1 MKKMLT
7 TEDNNKITGKKILL
21 FDNVSDMRI
30 LSNNTAWK
38 IVELLS
44 IKSMYPAQ
52 IAKELKIYEQS
63 AYYYI
68 NKLSKIGA
76 IEEIGTRLIKGGT
89 ARLYKT
95 SSKSFG
101 IEINKAQDNNEIYY
115 DIRKERNK
123 TIRSHALKDFFV
135 SERFDGIIV
144 VGAPDPHGPYKS
156 SARDGHYAVQLGF
169 YLGTMC
175 EIPKEFIIKLD
186 IDAKVEK
193 DLETKN
199 LILIGGPGTNIVTSE
214 INKYLPIKFNQ
225 SNYWAGLTDKT
236 DRIFNMDNHGL
247 IAKIKNP
254 YNKDKNII
262 VIAGVRS
269 IGTKAAILTITNFEN
284 VLKNH
289 MDQEEWAVIVQGFDM
304 NADGKIDN
312 VDIVS

>member
-1 MKKMLT
+1 MS
-7 TEDNNKITGKKILL
+7 KKILL
-21 FDNVSDMRI
+21 FDNVNDMRI

-38 IVELLS
+38 IIELLS
-44 IKSMYPAQ
+44 VKSMYPAQ

-68 NKLSKIGA
+68 RRLSKIGA

-95 SSKSFG
+95 TSTSFG
-101 IEINKAQDNNEIYY
+101 IEINKVQNNSEIYY
-115 DIRKERNK
+115 NFKKELNK
-123 TIRSHALKDFFV
+123 TIRSLVLKDFFI
-135 SERFDGIIV
+135 SELFDSLIV

-175 EIPKEFIIKLD
+175 KIPKEFIIKLD

-193 DLETKN
+193 DLENKN

-214 INKYLPIKFNQ
+214 INKHLPIKFNE

-236 DRIFNMDNHGL
+236 GRIYNMDNHGL

-254 YNKDKNII
+254 YNEKKNIM

-289 MDQEEWAVIVQGFDM
+289 IDQEEWAVVVQGFDM

>member
-1 MKKMLT
+1 MLT
-7 TEDNNKITGKKILL
+7 TEDNNKIISKKILL
-21 FDNVSDMRI
+21 FDNVSDMRV

-95 SSKSFG
+95 SSTSFG

-115 DIRKERNK
+115 DIKKEGNK
-123 TIRSHALKDFFV
+123 TIRSHSLKDFFV
-135 SERFDGIIV
+135 SEIFDGIIV

-236 DRIFNMDNHGL
+236 GRIFNMDNHGL

-284 VLKNH
+284 VLKNYI
-289 MDQEEWAVIVQGFDM
+289 DQEEWAVIVQGFDM

-312 VDIVS
+312 IDIIS